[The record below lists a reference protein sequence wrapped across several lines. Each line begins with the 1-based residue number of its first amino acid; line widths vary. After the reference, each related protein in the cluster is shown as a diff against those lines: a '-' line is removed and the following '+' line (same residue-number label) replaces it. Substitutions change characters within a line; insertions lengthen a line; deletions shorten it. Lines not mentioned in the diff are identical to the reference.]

1 MSQQDIQE
9 ITAFCG
15 VDNTTAEHYLSLFGD
30 KNRAIRAH
38 CDNASDPMWFAHPA
52 KTETTD
58 VILPPTDDEDNSEDW
73 KCDECSQTNDP
84 GYPFCGGCQA
94 PQPQQPAAPF
104 SVRDRI
110 SKANKSVSNK
120 AKPFVNRS
128 STPQPYKPTL
138 SSSRQRQTSSNTH
151 IPETKSDTDT
161 EEQMDDRTF
170 YAAFNHI
177 VDTFCDQVYEGQ
189 DLTTL
194 RATIQ
199 DADNYLNRQL
209 QSGLTVPRR
218 SDLANRI
225 CYRDVSDQGRT
236 P

>member
-52 KTETTD
+52 KTETD

-110 SKANKSVSNK
+110 SKANKSVGK
-120 AKPFVNRS
+120 AKPFVNTS
-128 STPQPYKPTL
+128 STQHKPTL

>member
-1 MSQQDIQE
+1 MRGKQHLLARFNLLDHHNIIDKLEQLRRD
-9 ITAFCG
+9 G
-15 VDNTTAEHYLSLFGD
+15 FGR
-30 KNRAIRAH
+30 NPRATP
-38 CDNASDPMWFAHPA
+38 NNP
-52 KTETTD
+52 
-58 VILPPTDDEDNSEDW
+58 
-73 KCDECSQTNDP
+73 
-84 GYPFCGGCQA
+84 
-94 PQPQQPAAPF
+94 
-104 SVRDRI
+104 
-110 SKANKSVSNK
+110 
-120 AKPFVNRS
+120 
-128 STPQPYKPTL
+128 TPQPYKPTL